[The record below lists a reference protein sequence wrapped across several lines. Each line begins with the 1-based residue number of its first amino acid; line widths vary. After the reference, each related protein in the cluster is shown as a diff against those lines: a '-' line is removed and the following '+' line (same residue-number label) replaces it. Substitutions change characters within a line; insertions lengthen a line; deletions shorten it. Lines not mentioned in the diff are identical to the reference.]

1 MPYELALDSC
11 TFPRRA
17 LFVGPDL
24 LLLDEP
30 TIQLEI
36 GGELRPDDL
45 SEPYCFTTRR
55 ALFIEPDLLL
65 LDEPTNH
72 LDLHA
77 VLWLED
83 YLVSA

>member
-36 GGELRPDDL
+36 GGEN
-45 SEPYCFTTRR
+45 Y
-55 ALFIEPDLLL
+55 ALMTFLNRI
-65 LDEPTNH
+65 
-72 LDLHA
+72 
-77 VLWLED
+77 VLQPAGRC
-83 YLVSA
+83 S